1 MNNPTNDS
9 EVNPT
14 VPSEPTAGSDPVAPA
29 AFDDAQQS
37 GVPAGDVQLSEPA
50 VAGTESSS
58 ATPTPVNTSGGGLGS
73 AWVTLVIGAI
83 LLVLLLVFVLQ
94 NQDSLDVQFI
104 SWEFSMPAGVLILLA
119 AIVGALVMALVAAMR
134 IFQLRHRARR
144 ANKSMGTKKKG
155 RKR

>member
-1 MNNPTNDS
+1 M
-9 EVNPT
+9 
-14 VPSEPTAGSDPVAPA
+14 GSDPVAPA
-29 AFDDAQQS
+29 AFDNTQPNGTPGD
-37 GVPAGDVQLSEPA
+37 DVQLPESA
-50 VAGTESSS
+50 VESTESRS
-58 ATPTPVNTSGGGLGS
+58 ASPTPVNTSGGGLGS

-94 NQDSLDVQFI
+94 NQESLDVQFI

-144 ANKSMGTKKKG
+144 ANKSMGTKKS